1 MHTTYSCEAQDII
14 YSNYPIFVAEV
25 ASTTNELLL
34 AKYMLKNSK
43 EKEEKLS
50 ILQQLLQLYAS
61 TMLRQTMFAEFERD
75 AYALRE
81 EEKPLTHEIL
91 EDMYLKIN
99 KPYFGKNV
107 ILDDSLKYEWSRI
120 PHFYYNF
127 YVYKYATSLAA
138 STYIAEHILEDDSY
152 KEKYIKFLSSGSSMD
167 PLDELKIVDVDLTK
181 KEVINEAMNVFN
193 SYIEEYKRI
202 KNS

>member
-1 MHTTYSCEAQDII
+1 
-14 YSNYPIFVAEV
+14 
-25 ASTTNELLL
+25 
-34 AKYMLKNSK
+34 
-43 EKEEKLS
+43 
-50 ILQQLLQLYAS
+50 
-61 TMLRQTMFAEFERD
+61 
-75 AYALRE
+75 
-81 EEKPLTHEIL
+81 
-91 EDMYLKIN
+91 MYLNIN
-99 KPYFGKNV
+99 KSYFGDNV
-107 ILDDSLKYEWSRI
+107 ILDDELKYEWSRI

-138 STYIAEHILEDDSY
+138 STYISEHILEDDDY
-152 KEKYIKFLSSGSSMD
+152 KDKYIKFLSSGSSLD

>member
-1 MHTTYSCEAQDII
+1 MKLKSLAHNRNWEIPRIICSLEAV
-14 YSNYPIFVAEV
+14 S
-25 ASTTNELLL
+25 
-34 AKYMLKNSK
+34 
-43 EKEEKLS
+43 
-50 ILQQLLQLYAS
+50 
-61 TMLRQTMFAEFERD
+61 
-75 AYALRE
+75 
-81 EEKPLTHEIL
+81 HEIL
-91 EDMYLKIN
+91 EEMYLKIN
-99 KPYFGKNV
+99 KSYFGKNV
-107 ILDDSLKYEWSRI
+107 ILDEPLKYEWSRI

-138 STYIAEHILEDDSY
+138 STYISERILEDDSF

-193 SYIEEYKRI
+193 SYIDEYRKI